1 MYAIVDCNNFY
12 ASCQRIFRPE
22 LEGKP
27 IVVLSNNDG
36 CIIARS
42 NEAKALGVPMGA
54 PEFKW
59 KGFLKQHDIHVFS
72 SNYALYG
79 DMSSR
84 VMSILERFQPE
95 VEMYSIDEAF
105 LNFSAVPKATRYDY
119 AIELHQTIKQWVGL
133 PVSVGVA
140 ATKTLAKLANHIA
153 KKDPEV
159 DNVLVLDSVEKTN
172 DYLRKVAIAN
182 VWGVGQRWAE
192 QLNYNGIRTAADLA
206 NADHRWIRQRYS
218 VVLQRT
224 AMELAGISCIAMEDA
239 PERKQILVSRSF
251 RPKVTEYQVLQQF
264 VAGYVSRAAEKLR
277 SQKSLTKNMTV
288 FIKTK
293 SEVRGRYAR
302 DENRT
307 NTHYANTRNINL
319 SQYTADSATLI
330 RAANW
335 AIKQMYR
342 EDTVY
347 YRAGIMLND
356 LTPDKNQQLSLFTKA
371 NYDDRARK
379 RMQLLDGVNRKFG
392 SESLVFASEGKHR
405 WQMYQQH
412 LSPAYT
418 TRWDDLLVVD

>member
-1 MYAIVDCNNFY
+1 MYSIVDCNNFY

-59 KGFLKQHDIHVFS
+59 KGFFKKHNIHVFS

-84 VMSILERFQPE
+84 VMSILERFYPKIE
-95 VEMYSIDEAF
+95 VYSIDEAF
-105 LNFSAVPKATRYDY
+105 LDFSAIPKAIRYDC
-119 AIELHQTIKQWVGL
+119 AFELHQTIKQWIGL

-140 ATKTLAKLANHIA
+140 PTKTLAKLANHVA
-153 KKDPEV
+153 KKDPDV
-159 DNVLVLDSVEKTN
+159 NFVLVLDSLDITH
-172 DYLRKVAIAN
+172 DYLRKVAIGN
-182 VWGVGQRWAE
+182 VWGVGRRWAE

-206 NADHRWIRQRYS
+206 HADHRWIRQRYS

-224 AMELAGISCIAMEDA
+224 AMELAGISCIEMEDA
-239 PERKQILVSRSF
+239 PDRQQILVSRSF
-251 RPKVTEYQVLQQF
+251 RPKVTDHQVLQQF

-277 SQKSLTKNMTV
+277 SQQSLTKNMTV
-288 FIKTK
+288 FIRTK
-293 SEVRGRYAR
+293 SEVKGSSTG
-302 DENRT
+302 T
-307 NTHYANTRNINL
+307 NYANTRNINL
-319 SQYTADSATLI
+319 SQYTADTATLI

-342 EDTVY
+342 EGTVY

-356 LTPDKNQQLSLFTKA
+356 LTPDKNQQLSLFSKA
-371 NYDDRARK
+371 NYDELGRK
-379 RMQLLDGVNRKFG
+379 RMKLLDGVNRKFG
-392 SESLVFASEGKHR
+392 SETLVFASEGKHR

>member
-42 NEAKALGVPMGA
+42 DEAKSLGVPMGA

-59 KGFLKQHDIHVFS
+59 KDFFKKQGIHVFS

-84 VMSILERFQPE
+84 VMSVLERFHSQIE
-95 VEMYSIDEAF
+95 VYSIDEAF
-105 LNFSAVPKATRYDY
+105 LDFSAIPKATRYDY
-119 AIELHQTIKQWVGL
+119 AFELHQTVKQWVGI

-140 ATKTLAKLANHIA
+140 PTKTLAKVANHIA
-153 KKDPEV
+153 KKDPKV
-159 DNVLVLDSVEKTN
+159 NFVLVLDNTPEKRSTTD
-172 DYLRKVAIAN
+172 DYLRKVAIGN
-182 VWGVGQRWAE
+182 VWGVGRRWAE
-192 QLNYNGIRTAADLA
+192 QLNYNGIRTAFDLA
-206 NADHRWIRQRYS
+206 NADHRWIRNRYS

-224 AMELAGISCIAMEDA
+224 AMELAGISCIEMEDA
-239 PERKQILVSRSF
+239 PDRKQILVSRSF
-251 RPKVTEYQVLQQF
+251 RPKVTDYHQLRQF

-277 SQKSLTKNMTV
+277 SQNSLTKNMTV
-288 FIKTK
+288 FIRTK
-293 SEVRGRYAR
+293 SDTRG
-302 DENRT
+302 NSVG
-307 NTHYANTRNINL
+307 THYSNTRTINL
-319 SQYTADSATLI
+319 SHYTADTATLI
-330 RAANW
+330 RATNW
-335 AIKQMYR
+335 AVRQMYR
-342 EDTVY
+342 QDTVY

-356 LTPDKNQQLSLFTKA
+356 LTPDKNQQLSLFSKA
-371 NYDDRARK
+371 NYDELARK
-379 RMQLLDGVNRKFG
+379 RMRLLDGVNRKFG
-392 SESLVFASEGKHR
+392 SETLIFASEGKHR

-418 TRWDDLLVVD
+418 TRWDDLLVVGGE